1 MAAEPYS
8 EEFIARYLLG
18 DLPEEQQ
25 TEIEDRAFRDEGFL
39 LDILAVESD
48 LIDEYVRH
56 ELRDPQS
63 RQFETHFLASAERR
77 RKLEFARALSTV
89 FAEAEATENE
99 PRSAVLRT
107 PTTWRD
113 SFAAFVRVLS
123 PAAKFAMAAAVLLVV
138 FGGSWLVLQ
147 TRRSRSELER
157 IRAEQQAGHNDQQ
170 ALEQQIASER
180 SRSNDLAAQLQHE
193 KEARQQTEALVQ
205 ELERARNERTT
216 QPTQPTIIS
225 LALLPGIS
233 RGGGVRPRLVL
244 PQSARLVHL
253 QVGIDPEDQYKGF
266 SVELRAQGG
275 RQIWSRNNL
284 SARTT
289 RSGRALS
296 LDLPARSLSAGQYE
310 LALKGM
316 NDQGALENVGYY
328 YFDVVKK

>member
-77 RKLEFARALSTV
+77 RKLELARALSTV
-89 FAEAEATENE
+89 FAEAEATKNE
-99 PRSAVLRT
+99 PRSAVLPT
-107 PTTWRD
+107 PATWWD

-123 PAAKFAMAAAVLLVV
+123 PAAKFAMAAAVLLIV

-180 SRSNDLAAQLQHE
+180 SRSNDLAAQLQRE
-193 KEARQQTEALVQ
+193 KQEREQSEELVRQLERDRESRPQQSQQTFASLV
-205 ELERARNERTT
+205 
-216 QPTQPTIIS
+216 
-225 LALLPGIS
+225 LLPGVS
-233 RGGGVRPRLVL
+233 RSGSVRPNLIL
-244 PQSARLVHL
+244 PESARVVRLH
-253 QVGIDPEDQYKGF
+253 VGIEPEEEYKSF
-266 SVELRAQGG
+266 RVELRTQAGQ
-275 RQIWSRNNL
+275 QVMTRNRL
-284 SARTT
+284 SAHQTHGGQT
-289 RSGRALS
+289 VSVTV
-296 LDLPARSLSAGQYE
+296 PASMLGAGQYE
-310 LALKGM
+310 LTLKGM
-316 NDQGALENVGYY
+316 NDQGTLEDVGYY
-328 YFDVVKK
+328 YFDVRKK